1 MSKNNSFGRFDP
13 RRCHCIASKRRR
25 PITQWRINVYQ
36 KNKILGWFAARTF
49 RLYFIKTRFYSW
61 TMCAI
66 FTSFLKL
73 LIDTVLCT
81 VLIVVRTGNR
91 YRVFCLQFVLATD
104 TGWFAYS
111 LYWQQIQG
119 VLCVD
124 LHSTTYSAYSLYWQ
138 KIQDVF
144 CVDWHSTTYGAYSL
158 YWQQI
163 QGVLCVDLHSTTY
176 SAYSLYWQK
185 IQGVFF
191 VDWHST
197 TYGAYI
203 LYWQQ
208 IQGVLCV
215 DLHSTTYSAYS
226 LYWQKIQDVFCV
238 DWHST
243 TYGAYILYWQ
253 QIQCVLCVDLHSTTY
268 SAYSLYWQKIQDVF
282 YVDLHSTMYSAY
294 SLYWQLMQSVFWT
307 ALPRNEL
314 LRYRSAEQSALPAER
329 RLLWKTVRPH
339 LCACVCKLETGSAAA
354 LLIPWNRPNFTSL
367 YSHCSHNCLSRN
379 IL

>member
-104 TGWFAYS
+104 TGWF
-111 LYWQQIQG
+111 
-119 VLCVD
+119 
-124 LHSTTYSAYSLYWQ
+124 
-138 KIQDVF
+138 
-144 CVDWHSTTYGAYSL
+144 AYSL

>member
-1 MSKNNSFGRFDP
+1 MNNVRNI
-13 RRCHCIASKRRR
+13 HI
-25 PITQWRINVYQ
+25 
-36 KNKILGWFAARTF
+36 
-49 RLYFIKTRFYSW
+49 
-61 TMCAI
+61 
-66 FTSFLKL
+66 
-73 LIDTVLCT
+73 VLE
-81 VLIVVRTGNR
+81 V
-91 YRVFCLQFVLATD
+91 
-104 TGWFAYS
+104 
-111 LYWQQIQG
+111 
-119 VLCVD
+119 
-124 LHSTTYSAYSLYWQ
+124 
-138 KIQDVF
+138 
-144 CVDWHSTTYGAYSL
+144 VDWHST
-158 YWQQI
+158 
-163 QGVLCVDLHSTTY
+163 VY
-176 SAYSLYWQK
+176 SAYR
-185 IQGVFF
+185 
-191 VDWHST
+191 ST
-197 TYGAYI
+197 
-203 LYWQQ
+203 YWQQ